1 MSNTVTKKSKKNLAQ
16 IFNIVCAAAMAV
28 FLLCMMLL
36 PWRTFMK
43 EELVD
48 AAADPIVYEDTI
60 SLGEY
65 VWLTE
70 ENEDLFGG
78 NWKRPVDPAT
88 GEEITQN
95 QIVVMPFICTLMVIA
110 GMIFCL
116 WKSDRTWTC
125 VFPLV
130 VGGYGTFAF
139 LTTPVLKGDS
149 WLVLVILSAVTLV
162 VSLPLVFLWAKKVFK
177 WFTVK
182 K

>member
-48 AAADPIVYEDTI
+48 AALDPIVY
-60 SLGEY
+60 
-65 VWLTE
+65 

-110 GMIFCL
+110 GLIFCL

-149 WLVLVILSAVTLV
+149 WLALVILSAVTLV

-182 K
+182 Q